1 MLVRLKKKHI
11 VKIDIVQLMVNG
23 EAGDLIAHVVSL
35 VIKEHT

>member
-23 EAGDLIAHVVSL
+23 EAGGLIALAVPL
-35 VIKEHT
+35 VIKEHM